1 MHVDVIW
8 YAPERM
14 SYSCAHMFNEMLSV
28 HDITHHV
35 GYGIDSQQC
44 LPKLRG
50 AVIVFHGG
58 NEEAIGR
65 GPALAAILSAE
76 TVNYD
81 WVIFVSLG
89 DESDRFPLHLLA
101 HKNFRLW
108 AQTVKPGSSNSQIVD
123 RPLIEGYPA
132 DEREILDSLIPQ
144 ERDLHWFFAGQVTHE
159 RREQCVAALET
170 SRSLWG
176 TPTNKMPPEAP
187 ITSILIKT
195 QSFGAGL
202 SHESYYDFMRRAL
215 IVPCPAGP
223 ATPDSFRMAEA
234 LEAGAVPVL
243 DAYALDRV
251 EGYWDIVFPDH
262 PFFVIEDWE
271 KEWGAVSKEIL
282 SDWERHARAAQF
294 FWQKYKLNFRQSL
307 VKDMISLGAI

>member
-1 MHVDVIW
+1 MLNELFD
-8 YAPERM
+8 
-14 SYSCAHMFNEMLSV
+14 AH
-28 HDITHHV
+28 DTTHHV
-35 GYGIDSQQC
+35 GFGIDSDAEM
-44 LPKLRG
+44 PKLNG
-50 AVIVFHGG
+50 AVVCFHGG
-58 NEEAIGR
+58 NEAAIRR
-65 GPALAAILSAE
+65 GPALAAIMSAE
-76 TVNYD
+76 LMHYR
-81 WVIFVSLG
+81 WVIFVSVG
-89 DESDRFPLHLLA
+89 DESSEFPLHLIV
-101 HKNFRLW
+101 HPNCKIW
-108 AQTVKPGSSNSQIVD
+108 AQTPKPGITHAD
-123 RPLIEGYPA
+123 RYFIEGYPA
-132 DEREILDSLIPQ
+132 DEREILDALVPQ
-144 ERDLHWFFAGQVTHE
+144 ERDLHWLFAGQVTHE

-243 DAYALDRV
+243 DAYALDKV
-251 EGYWDIVFPDH
+251 EGYWDIVFPNH
-262 PFFVIEDWE
+262 PFFVIQDWE
-271 KEWGAVSKEIL
+271 KEWGPVSKEIL
-282 SDWERHARAAQF
+282 SDWERHARAAQY

>member
-1 MHVDVIW
+1 MLNELFD
-8 YAPERM
+8 
-14 SYSCAHMFNEMLSV
+14 AH
-28 HDITHHV
+28 DTTHHV
-35 GYGIDSQQC
+35 GFGIDSDAE
-44 LPKLRG
+44 LPKLNG
-50 AVIVFHGG
+50 AVVVFHGG
-58 NEEAIGR
+58 NEAAIRR
-65 GPALAAILSAE
+65 GPALAAIMSAE
-76 TVNYD
+76 LMHYR
-81 WVIFVSLG
+81 WVIFVSVG
-89 DESDRFPLHLLA
+89 DESSEFPLHLIV
-101 HKNFRLW
+101 HPNCKIW
-108 AQTVKPGSSNSQIVD
+108 AQTPKPGITHAD
-123 RPLIEGYPA
+123 RYFIEGYPA

-243 DAYALDRV
+243 DAYALDHV

-262 PFFVIEDWE
+262 PFFVIQDWE
-271 KEWGAVSKEIL
+271 KEWGPVSKEIL
-282 SDWERHARAAQF
+282 SDWERHSRAAQY
-294 FWQKYKLNFRQSL
+294 FWSKYKISFRQNL
-307 VKDMISLGAI
+307 VKDLIQLGAI

>member
-1 MHVDVIW
+1 MRLDVLW

-14 SYSCAHMFNEMLSV
+14 SYACCAQLNSLFDS
-28 HDITHHV
+28 HDTTHHV
-35 GYGIDSQQC
+35 GFGIDSDAEI
-44 LPKLRG
+44 PKLNG
-50 AVIVFHGG
+50 AVVVFHGG
-58 NEEAIGR
+58 NEAAIRR
-65 GPALAAILSAE
+65 GSALAAIMSAE
-76 TVNYD
+76 LMHYR
-81 WVIFVSLG
+81 WVIFVSVG
-89 DESDRFPLHLLA
+89 DESSEFPLHLIV
-101 HKNFRLW
+101 HPNCKIW
-108 AQTVKPGSSNSQIVD
+108 AQTPKPGATHAD
-123 RPLIEGYPA
+123 RYFIEGTPA
-132 DEREILDSLIPQ
+132 DEREILDSLVPQ

-243 DAYALDRV
+243 DAYALDKV

-262 PFFVIEDWE
+262 PFFVIQDWE
-271 KEWGAVSKEIL
+271 KEWGPVSKEIL
-282 SDWERHARAAQF
+282 SDWERHARAAQY